1 MKKKII
7 LMMILITLAVTI
19 FTGCSSKDSSSGG
32 DSETI
37 KIGVASPFT
46 GDYAQFGDYTKDGTE
61 LAIEEINAA
70 GGVLG
75 KKLEIVY
82 GDDKGDSKEA
92 VSVAQKFASDDSIVG
107 IVGHFFSG
115 ATLAAGPI
123 YQQNEIPTI
132 SVASTNPEVA
142 NIGDYVYRINVGDN
156 YQGSQL
162 AELLKSE
169 GYNKISV
176 IYDNSDYGKGVSD
189 IFSESFN
196 ELGGEVLLNESYLG
210 GQDKDFSLILTKIK
224 NSDTEVIIL
233 VSYYT
238 EASLIIQQARNLG
251 IDVPFYASDSL
262 YTDDFL
268 TLAGDDANGTHVVCY
283 FHESD
288 PSEAA
293 QEFVKKFEAKYSK
306 KVDSWSPYAYDAMYV
321 MADAIKR
328 AGSTDGP
335 AIKDAIAA
343 TAGFQGA
350 TGVTNFEG
358 AREPVGKD
366 LIILKV
372 ENGQYVVEK

>member
-1 MKKKII
+1 MKKVFISVMTAVLL
-7 LMMILITLAVTI
+7 LMAL
-19 FTGCSSKDSSSGG
+19 TGCSSPEADGGSS
-32 DSETI
+32 DTI
-37 KIGVASPFT
+37 KIGVASPYT
-46 GDYAQFGDYTKDGTE
+46 GDYAQFGDYTRDGVE
-61 LAIEEINAA
+61 LAVEEINKA

-75 KKLEIVY
+75 KPIEIVY

-92 VSVAQKFASDDSIVG
+92 VSVAQKFASDKNIVG

-132 SVASTNPEVA
+132 AVASTNPDVA
-142 NIGDYVYRINVGDN
+142 NIGDYVFRINVGDN

-162 AELLKSE
+162 AELLKAK
-169 GYNKISV
+169 GYNKVSV

-189 IFSESFN
+189 VFSNSFK
-196 ELGGEVLLNESYLG
+196 ELGGEVLFNETYLG

-224 NSDTEVIIL
+224 NSDTEAIVL

-251 IDVPFYASDSL
+251 IEAPFYASDSL

-268 TLAGDDANGTHVVCY
+268 TLAGSAANGTHVVCY

-293 QEFVKKFEAKYSK
+293 QEFVKKFEEKYSK
-306 KVDSWSPYAYDAMYV
+306 KVDSWSPYAYDAMHV
-321 MADAIKR
+321 MADAINR
-328 AGSTDGP
+328 AGTTDGP
-335 AIKDAIAA
+335 AVRDAIAS
-343 TAGFQGA
+343 TADFQGA
-350 TGVTNFEG
+350 TGITNFKG

-366 LIILKV
+366 LIILVVKD
-372 ENGQYVVEK
+372 GQYVVEK

>member
-1 MKKKII
+1 MKKI
-7 LMMILITLAVTI
+7 LVFIMIMALLLSAVL
-19 FTGCSSKDSSSGG
+19 TGCSSGSQDKEPD
-32 DSETI
+32 TI

-46 GDYAQFGDYTKDGTE
+46 GDYAQFGDYTKDGVE
-61 LAIEEINAA
+61 LAVEEINAT

-75 KKLEIVY
+75 KPVEIVY

-92 VSVAQKFASDDSIVG
+92 VSVAQKFASDKNIVG

-123 YQQNEIPTI
+123 YQQNKIPTI
-132 SVASTNPEVA
+132 AMASTNPEVA

-156 YQGSQL
+156 YQGSEL
-162 AELLKSE
+162 AEILKEE
-169 GYNKISV
+169 GYNKVSV

-189 IFSESFN
+189 VFTKSFTD
-196 ELGGEVLLNESYLG
+196 LGGEVLFNETYLG

-224 NSDTEVIIL
+224 NSDTEVIVL

-251 IDVPFYASDSL
+251 IKAPFYASDSL

-268 TLAGDDANGTHVVCY
+268 TLAGEAAEGTHVVCY

-293 QEFVKKFEAKYSK
+293 QEFVKKFEAKYNK
-306 KVDSWSPYAYDAMYV
+306 KVDSWSPYVYDAMKV
-321 MADAIKR
+321 MADAINR
-328 AGSTDGP
+328 AGSTDGT
-335 AIKDAIAA
+335 AIRDAIAA
-343 TAGFQGA
+343 TADFQGA
-350 TGVTNFEG
+350 TGVTNFQG

-366 LIILKV
+366 LIILIVKD
-372 ENGQYVVEK
+372 GKYVIEK

>member
-1 MKKKII
+1 MKKGLIFI
-7 LMMILITLAVTI
+7 MILAVLI
-19 FTGCSSKDSSSGG
+19 SAMTGCSSSVTEDT
-32 DSETI
+32 DTI
-37 KIGVASPFT
+37 KIGVASPYT
-46 GDYAQFGDYTKDGTE
+46 GDYAQFGDYTKDGVE
-61 LAIEEINAA
+61 LAVEEINKA

-75 KKLEIVY
+75 KPIQIVY

-92 VSVAQKFASDDSIVG
+92 VSVAQKFASDKGIVG
-107 IVGHFFSG
+107 IIGHFFSG

-132 SVASTNPEVA
+132 AVASTNPDVA
-142 NIGDYVYRINVGDN
+142 DIGDYVFRINVGDN

-162 AELLKSE
+162 AQLLKDK
-169 GYNKISV
+169 GYNKVSV

-189 IFSESFN
+189 VFTQSFT
-196 ELGGEVLLNESYLG
+196 EIGGEVLLNESYLG
-210 GQDKDFSLILTKIK
+210 GQDKDFSLILTKVK
-224 NSDTEVIIL
+224 NTDTEVIIL

-238 EASLIIQQARNLG
+238 EASLIIQQARNIG

-268 TLAGDDANGTHVVCY
+268 TLAGDAANGTHVVCY

-293 QEFVKKFEAKYSK
+293 QEFVKKFESKYNK

-321 MADAIKR
+321 MADAINR
-328 AGSTDGP
+328 AGTTDGP
-335 AIKDAIAA
+335 AVRDAIAA
-343 TAGFQGA
+343 TTDFQGA

-366 LIILKV
+366 VVILVV

>member
-1 MKKKII
+1 MKKVFISVMTAVLL
-7 LMMILITLAVTI
+7 LMAL
-19 FTGCSSKDSSSGG
+19 TGCSSPEADGGSS
-32 DSETI
+32 DTI
-37 KIGVASPFT
+37 KIGVASPYT
-46 GDYAQFGDYTKDGTE
+46 GDYAQFGDYTRDGVE
-61 LAIEEINAA
+61 LAVEEINKA

-75 KKLEIVY
+75 KPIEIVY

-92 VSVAQKFASDDSIVG
+92 VSVAQKFASDKNIVG

-132 SVASTNPEVA
+132 AVASTNPDVA
-142 NIGDYVYRINVGDN
+142 NIGDYVFRINVGDN

-162 AELLKSE
+162 AELLKAK
-169 GYNKISV
+169 GYNKVSV

-189 IFSESFN
+189 VFSNSFK
-196 ELGGEVLLNESYLG
+196 ELGGEVLFNETYLG

-224 NSDTEVIIL
+224 NSDTEAIVL

-251 IDVPFYASDSL
+251 IEAPFYASDSL

-268 TLAGDDANGTHVVCY
+268 TLAGSAANGTHVVCY

-293 QEFVKKFEAKYSK
+293 QEFVKKFEGKYNK
-306 KVDSWSPYAYDAMYV
+306 KVDSWSPYAYDAMHV
-321 MADAIKR
+321 MADAINR
-328 AGSTDGP
+328 AGTTDGP
-335 AIKDAIAA
+335 AVRDAIAS
-343 TAGFQGA
+343 TADFQGA
-350 TGVTNFEG
+350 TGITNFKG

-366 LIILKV
+366 LIILVVKD
-372 ENGQYVVEK
+372 GQYVVEK

>member
-1 MKKKII
+1 MKKLLISI
-7 LMMILITLAVTI
+7 MILALLMSAV
-19 FTGCSSKDSSSGG
+19 FTGCSPAGNEDT
-32 DSETI
+32 DTI

-46 GDYAQFGDYTKDGTE
+46 GDYAQFGDYTKDGVE
-61 LAIEEINAA
+61 LAVEEINNA

-75 KKLEIVY
+75 KPIEIVY

-92 VSVAQKFASDDSIVG
+92 VSVAQKFASDKNIVG

-132 SVASTNPEVA
+132 AVASTNPDVA
-142 NIGDYVYRINVGDN
+142 DIGDYVYRINVGDN

-162 AELLKSE
+162 AQLLKDT
-169 GYNKISV
+169 GYNKATV

-189 IFSESFN
+189 VFTNSFT
-196 ELGGEVLLNESYLG
+196 ELGGEVLLNESYIG
-210 GQDKDFSLILTKIK
+210 GQDKDFSLILTKVK
-224 NSDTEVIIL
+224 NSDTEVIVLI
-233 VSYYT
+233 SYYT

-251 IDVPFYASDSL
+251 IDAPFYASDSL

-268 TLAGDDANGTHVVCY
+268 KLAGDAANGVHVVCY

-293 QEFVKKFEAKYSK
+293 QEFVKKFEAKYNK

-321 MADAIKR
+321 MADAINR
-328 AGSTDGP
+328 AGTTDGP
-335 AIKDAIAA
+335 AVRDAIAA
-343 TAGFQGA
+343 TEGLQGA
-350 TGVTNFEG
+350 TGVTNFKG

-366 LIILKV
+366 LIILVV
-372 ENGQYVVEK
+372 ENGEYVVEQ

>member
-1 MKKKII
+1 MKKLLISV
-7 LMMILITLAVTI
+7 MILALLMAG
-19 FTGCSSKDSSSGG
+19 FTGCSSAEKK
-32 DSETI
+32 ETDTI
-37 KIGVASPFT
+37 RIGVASPFT
-46 GDYAQFGDYTKDGTE
+46 GDYAQFGDYTKDGVE
-61 LAIEEINAA
+61 LAVEEINKA

-75 KKLEIVY
+75 KTIEIVY

-92 VSVAQKFASDDSIVG
+92 VSVAQKFASDKSIVG

-123 YQQNEIPTI
+123 YQQNQIPTI
-132 SVASTNPEVA
+132 AVASTNPEVA

-162 AELLKSE
+162 AQLLFDK
-169 GYNKISV
+169 GYTRATV

-189 IFSESFN
+189 VFTNSFT
-196 ELGGEVLLNESYLG
+196 ELGGKVLLNESYLG
-210 GQDKDFSLILTKIK
+210 GQDKDFSLILTKVK
-224 NSDTEVIIL
+224 NSETEVIVL

-238 EASLIIQQARNLG
+238 EASLIIQQAKNLG
-251 IDVPFYASDSL
+251 IGVPFYASDSL

-268 TLAGDDANGTHVVCY
+268 KLAGDAANGVHVVCY

-293 QEFVKKFEAKYSK
+293 QEFVKKFEAKYNK

-321 MADAIKR
+321 MADAINR
-328 AGSTDGP
+328 AGTTDGP
-335 AIKDAIAA
+335 AIRDAIAA
-343 TAGFQGA
+343 TEGLQGA
-350 TGVTNFEG
+350 TGITNFKG

-366 LIILKV
+366 LIILVVKDG
-372 ENGQYVVEK
+372 EYVVEK

>member
-1 MKKKII
+1 MKKGLIFI
-7 LMMILITLAVTI
+7 MILAVLI
-19 FTGCSSKDSSSGG
+19 SAMTGCSSSVTEDT
-32 DSETI
+32 DTI
-37 KIGVASPFT
+37 KIGVASPYT
-46 GDYAQFGDYTKDGTE
+46 GDYAQFGDYTKDGVE
-61 LAIEEINAA
+61 LAVEEINKA

-75 KKLEIVY
+75 KPIQIVY

-92 VSVAQKFASDDSIVG
+92 VSVAQKFASDKGIVG
-107 IVGHFFSG
+107 IIGHFFSG

-132 SVASTNPEVA
+132 AVASTNPDVA
-142 NIGDYVYRINVGDN
+142 DIGDYVFRINVGDN

-162 AELLKSE
+162 AQLLKDK
-169 GYNKISV
+169 GYNKVSV

-189 IFSESFN
+189 VFTQSFT
-196 ELGGEVLLNESYLG
+196 EIGGEVLLNESYLG
-210 GQDKDFSLILTKIK
+210 GQDKDFSLILTKVK
-224 NSDTEVIIL
+224 NTDTEVIIL

-238 EASLIIQQARNLG
+238 EASLIIQQARNIG

-268 TLAGDDANGTHVVCY
+268 TLAGDAANGTHVVCY

-293 QEFVKKFEAKYSK
+293 QEFVKKFESKYNK

-321 MADAIKR
+321 MADAINR
-328 AGSTDGP
+328 AGTTDGP
-335 AIKDAIAA
+335 AVRDAIAA
-343 TAGFQGA
+343 TTDFQGA

-358 AREPVGKD
+358 AREPVGKYVV
-366 LIILKV
+366 ILVV

>member
-1 MKKKII
+1 MKKI
-7 LMMILITLAVTI
+7 LVFIMIMALLLSAVL
-19 FTGCSSKDSSSGG
+19 TGCSSGSQDKEPD
-32 DSETI
+32 TI

-46 GDYAQFGDYTKDGTE
+46 GDYAQFGDYTKDGVE
-61 LAIEEINAA
+61 LAVEEINAT

-75 KKLEIVY
+75 KPVEIVY

-92 VSVAQKFASDDSIVG
+92 VSVAQKFASDKNIVG

-123 YQQNEIPTI
+123 YQQNKIPTI
-132 SVASTNPEVA
+132 AMASTNPEVA

-156 YQGSQL
+156 YQGSEL
-162 AELLKSE
+162 AEILKEE
-169 GYNKISV
+169 GYNKVSV

-189 IFSESFN
+189 VFTKSFTD
-196 ELGGEVLLNESYLG
+196 LGGEVLFNETYLG

-224 NSDTEVIIL
+224 NSDTEVIVL

-251 IDVPFYASDSL
+251 IKAPFYASDSL

-268 TLAGDDANGTHVVCY
+268 TLAGEAAEGTHVVCY

-293 QEFVKKFEAKYSK
+293 QEFVKKFEAKYNK
-306 KVDSWSPYAYDAMYV
+306 KVDSWSPYVYDAMKV
-321 MADAIKR
+321 MADAINR
-328 AGSTDGP
+328 AGSTDGT
-335 AIKDAIAA
+335 AIRDAIAA
-343 TAGFQGA
+343 TADFQGA
-350 TGVTNFEG
+350 TGVTNFQG

-366 LIILKV
+366 LIILIVKD
-372 ENGQYVVEK
+372 GKYVVEK